1 MPPSSQMIKCDSGSQ
16 WAPVITGARP
26 QALSRLD
33 TPPYDGGMLELL
45 TGAGL
50 AAAAGLNAYIPLM
63 VMGLAARFDWI
74 GLPSGWTWLSNEWVF
89 VIIGVLLVVEI
100 VADKV
105 PAVDTV
111 NDWIQTVVRPA
122 SGGIVF
128 AGGIGT
134 ETVAVEDP
142 AGFFESG
149 AWIPVAIGIGLAL
162 LVHLG
167 KMAVRPVANL
177 ATGGVAAPVL
187 STAEDGASLGLVVLA
202 LLAPVFVAIA
212 LVLLLVGFV
221 LLLRRIR
228 RRRRERAAAPEF
240 IQS

>member
-1 MPPSSQMIKCDSGSQ
+1 
-16 WAPVITGARP
+16 
-26 QALSRLD
+26 
-33 TPPYDGGMLELL
+33 MLELL

-50 AAAAGLNAYIPLM
+50 AAAAGLNAYIPLL

-74 GLPSGWTWLSNEWVF
+74 VLPSGWAWLENEWVLG
-89 VIIGVLLVVEI
+89 IIGVLLVIEV

-105 PAVDTV
+105 PAVDSV

-134 ETVAVEDP
+134 ETIAVDDP
-142 AGFFESG
+142 STFFSSG
-149 AWIPVAIGIGLAL
+149 AWIPVVIGIGLAL

-177 ATGGVAAPVL
+177 ATGGLAAPVL
-187 STAEDGASLGLVVLA
+187 SSAEDGASVVLVVLA
-202 LLAPVFVAIA
+202 LVAPL
-212 LVLLLVGFV
+212 LVLLGLALLVLGFV
-221 LLLRRIR
+221 LLTRRSRNR
-228 RRRRERAAAPEF
+228 RRQRAAASASAE
-240 IQS
+240 QAR